1 MGQEYAEITST
12 PPALCF
18 VATSGTG
25 KTTLLEQVIQCLQ
38 EAGVEVGA
46 LKHDAHH
53 FNIDHPG
60 KDSYRFT
67 CAGAKTMLIASSS
80 KIAMVKQS
88 CEPAPEN
95 LIRKYFSDCD
105 LVLAEGYRKSRLP
118 CIALFRQD
126 HLTRFRLDEIEN
138 CIAVAADF
146 EVDTD
151 LPLLNINNP
160 KEVARF
166 VCHRFLPCR
175 ERVWEILNESS
186 E

>member
-38 EAGVEVGA
+38 EAGIDVGA

-53 FNIDHPG
+53 FNIDYPG

-67 CAGAKTMLIASSS
+67 CAGAKTMVIASSS

-146 EVDTD
+146 EVETE
-151 LPLLNINNP
+151 LPLLDINNP
-160 KEVARF
+160 EGVAAF
-166 VCHRFLPCR
+166 ICHRFLSCQKYSR
-175 ERVWEILNESS
+175 ERLS
-186 E
+186 EA